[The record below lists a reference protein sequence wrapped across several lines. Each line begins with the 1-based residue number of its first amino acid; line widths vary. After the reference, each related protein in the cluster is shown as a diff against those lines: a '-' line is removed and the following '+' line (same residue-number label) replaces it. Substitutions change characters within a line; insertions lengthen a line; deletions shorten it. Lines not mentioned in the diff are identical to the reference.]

1 MPQFFELPRELRDM
15 IYMAIITWE
24 DPRPTL
30 QHTTSV
36 YGWNRLWDHQSWD
49 SDGPACMFS
58 SKKAPTTCVN
68 ILAAN
73 RRINE
78 EMKQTIN
85 RAREQR
91 LMLARMDCMVKNE
104 KNHYF
109 TWLSIPV
116 VHNTRSAT
124 NMAKNKMVS
133 GWASSVPIVRRL
145 LAVPQRRQSIGGVTT
160 SIEQLQVDIRLLEI
174 DLATQRRDPSE
185 QTGWAICAALKRVCE
200 NDPERFSRPTTI
212 DTLVLNIVSSDR
224 PTKNTPAQESST
236 GVAQPMSVA
245 NDLDDAR
252 VVARELI
259 NVWNKLWSIDE
270 SKGRYY
276 RSLLERIQ
284 RVRVCVDEVLVRERE
299 LSLELERG
307 QAEGR
312 RIAQRVGW

>member
-1 MPQFFELPRELRDM
+1 
-15 IYMAIITWE
+15 
-24 DPRPTL
+24 
-30 QHTTSV
+30 
-36 YGWNRLWDHQSWD
+36 
-49 SDGPACMFS
+49 
-58 SKKAPTTCVN
+58 
-68 ILAAN
+68 
-73 RRINE
+73 
-78 EMKQTIN
+78 
-85 RAREQR
+85 
-91 LMLARMDCMVKNE
+91 
-104 KNHYF
+104 
-109 TWLSIPV
+109 
-116 VHNTRSAT
+116 
-124 NMAKNKMVS
+124 
-133 GWASSVPIVRRL
+133 
-145 LAVPQRRQSIGGVTT
+145 
-160 SIEQLQVDIRLLEI
+160 
-174 DLATQRRDPSE
+174 
-185 QTGWAICAALKRVCE
+185 LKRVCE

-224 PTKNTPAQESST
+224 PTNNTPAQESST